1 MPILASVALFAL
13 IALSAGAQLLTDPRL
28 NRKFVYRSLLALLLF
43 AGHCTI
49 GGLVFFWLLPHPPE
63 AVLGVMAGF
72 SGWLGLGMLGLLRLA
87 PRTREPPRWLLHV
100 GIADLVC
107 LAVIAAGIASV
118 LGWI

>member
-63 AVLGVMAGF
+63 AARGATIACGRWHPLRILGP
-72 SGWLGLGMLGLLRLA
+72 W
-87 PRTREPPRWLLHV
+87 
-100 GIADLVC
+100 
-107 LAVIAAGIASV
+107 
-118 LGWI
+118 